1 MNRIMVRVSPVFFL
15 LLALTSAAWSQSPA
29 PTDNDLDARFSKAL
43 GTDTN
48 KVTQHYHLVK
58 NGGVIEFAAKDP
70 SDTATIVAIQK
81 YLNAQ
86 KDLFEK
92 GKTDADADAHGRIPD
107 GLPVLKK
114 LRNEITFFA
123 VKNED
128 GAVLR
133 MFTTNLQARQ
143 AIQEFMKFEI
153 NEHKTGDPL
162 VAAEE

>member
-29 PTDNDLDARFSKAL
+29 LTDNDLDARFSKAL
-43 GTDTN
+43 GTDAD
-48 KVTQHYHLVK
+48 KIVQHYYLMK
-58 NGGVIEFAAKDP
+58 NGGVIEFTVKDP
-70 SDTATIVAIQK
+70 TDNASIAVIQK
-81 YLNAQ
+81 YLEAQ
-86 KDLFEK
+86 RDLFEK
-92 GKTDADADAHGRIPD
+92 GKTDADADVHGKVPD
-107 GLPVLKK
+107 GLPRLKK

-123 VKNED
+123 VKSEH

-133 MFTTNLQARQ
+133 MFTVNEQARE

-162 VAAEE
+162 VVADE